1 MVIDTDVLIWY
12 MKGNE
17 KAYKIIE
24 KSKNFFISVVTYI
37 ELVQGMR
44 NKNELNNLR
53 RALHVWNSK
62 ILYISEEISV
72 KAMFFVEQ
80 HFLSHSMQ
88 LADALIGA
96 QAGILLGNRPHELV
110 RMEAALHEGL
120 SFPAPAEG
128 NGPGRG
134 FVAVPGIHHPESID
148 IH

>member
-12 MKGNE
+12 MKGN
-17 KAYKIIE
+17 KNAYKTIE
-24 KSKNFFISVVTYI
+24 DLKNFYLSVVTYM

-44 NKNELNNLR
+44 DKNELNKLR

-80 HFLSHSMQ
+80 HYLSHSIQ

-96 QAGILLGNRPHELV
+96 TAISHGLPILTGNDKHYKILKDLKTKKFRP
-110 RMEAALHEGL
+110 
-120 SFPAPAEG
+120 
-128 NGPGRG
+128 
-134 FVAVPGIHHPESID
+134 
-148 IH
+148 